1 MMNLQSTIHYNHMN
15 ALQNPGMSKQHVQG
29 WFDFSVIFL
38 VDDAHSELPGFVNN
52 IYDLFIQKGMTFEI
66 IILMNGIE
74 GLSSDFLNE
83 FDVDKSKVKV
93 FFMNKKSP
101 QSTCIRAGVRQSKGD
116 VILACGSYPQI
127 SIHDIE
133 TLLDAFDSDTDLITP
148 WRQRRIDPGINQLQ
162 SKLFNWIVK
171 KTSGVNIH
179 DLSCTVKV
187 FRREVVE
194 QIPLYGNM
202 YRFLPL
208 VAFRRGYRIKEIPCS
223 HLQEFGKTGIYSLP
237 EYFGRIIDI
246 FALLFIMGYTRKPL
260 RFFSFIGA
268 CVFSVGLFFFVV
280 VIWQKILLGYPVGD
294 RPLLLLGIIVMVLG
308 VQIWS
313 SGLLGEIIAFT
324 YGRFHREYWIEDTT
338 EEHQ

>member
-1 MMNLQSTIHYNHMN
+1 MKFSPVAPLLHPEEKPHKAVHTLHSEVFCDYSAIFLLDEDYDE
-15 ALQNPGMSKQHVQG
+15 LPYFVQG
-29 WFDFSVIFL
+29 VYKLLEHKKVS
-38 VDDAHSELPGFVNN
+38 
-52 IYDLFIQKGMTFEI
+52 FEI
-66 IILMNGIE
+66 IIVVNGIDAFVADRIFA
-74 GLSSDFLNE
+74 LRLDMSRI
-83 FDVDKSKVKV
+83 KV
-93 FFMNKKSP
+93 FCMNIKSP

-116 VILACGSYPQI
+116 VILACGSYQQI

-133 TLLDAFDSDTDLITP
+133 TLLDAFDSDTDLISP

-171 KTSGVNIH
+171 KVSGVNIH

-194 QIPLYGNM
+194 NIPLYGNM

-246 FALLFIMGYTRKPL
+246 LVLLFIMGYTRRPL
-260 RFFSFIGA
+260 RFFSLIGVS
-268 CVFSVGLFFFVV
+268 VFSVGLFFCVV
-280 VIWQKILLGYPVGD
+280 VIWQKILSGYPVGD

-324 YGRFHREYWIEDTT
+324 YGRFQSEYWIEDTT
-338 EEHQ
+338 EKHQ